1 MVGFLPQ
8 LRSEDE
14 RWQGVMREILFRGK
28 IKESGEWVDGDLV
41 RIKDGDKVGWYIYG
55 KSEVI
60 PETVGQFTGLT
71 DKNGKRIFEGDIVDV
86 EYDINYIGVAAERI
100 GAFEVVYNDGC
111 FMKCNKR
118 GLYHFIPS
126 DKCKVIGNVYDNP
139 DLMMGGV

>member
-1 MVGFLPQ
+1 MK
-8 LRSEDE
+8 
-14 RWQGVMREILFRGK
+14 EILFRGK
-28 IKESGEWVDGDLV
+28 SKESGEWVYGDLV

-60 PETVGQFTGLT
+60 PETVGQFTGLS

-86 EYDINYIGVAAERI
+86 EYNINYIGVAAERI

-111 FMKCNKR
+111 FMKRNKS

-126 DKCKVIGNVYDNP
+126 DKCKVIGNVHDNP
-139 DLMMGGV
+139 DLMRGGD